1 MGFCPGAGVLLGAAL
16 LPPAH
21 STLINS
27 FNPSKHQNSG
37 PKVPFFGPSTQIS
50 LCCLQSPG
58 GGGEGSPPKTKPR
71 RAASENP
78 VLLPDSFFWGG
89 VQKLETPWEDSA
101 PLLLPSAL
109 EMGVE
114 QPLAGLLH
122 QMGLCEPTGEP
133 CCISDLTQAA
143 SSQIF
148 IKRAPQAA
156 WRYRSSAF
164 WGGKWTLQVFA
175 SCPLAVPAAP
185 ALQAAITQRSPHT
198 TQQESHGQC
207 QKKQRQPHQKTPLCA
222 LGTLSRLR
230 EGDREAAA

>member
-1 MGFCPGAGVLLGAAL
+1 MVLPLKFPSAACKAQVRGEKEA
-16 LPPAH
+16 LPTQSLAKQPPK
-21 STLINS
+21 I
-27 FNPSKHQNSG
+27 PS
-37 PKVPFFGPSTQIS
+37 
-50 LCCLQSPG
+50 CCLP
-58 GGGEGSPPKTKPR
+58 
-71 RAASENP
+71 A
-78 VLLPDSFFWGG
+78 FFWG
-89 VQKLETPWEDSA
+89 VQKLETPREDSA

-122 QMGLCEPTGEP
+122 HMGLCEPTGEP

-185 ALQAAITQRSPHT
+185 ALRAAITQRSPHT